1 MNGWIN
7 KINIMASWIKHNDVI
22 INLSNVFFYE
32 KKTFERRLDGGKTKT
47 VYSIQFDSI
56 GNNYASLE
64 FDSEEEREGCMSKL
78 EVKTGPETLI

>member
-1 MNGWIN
+1 
-7 KINIMASWIKHNDVI
+7 MASWIKHNDVI

-56 GNNYASLE
+56 GNNYTSLE

-78 EVKTGPETLI
+78 GVKTGPETLI